1 MPCQPCPPQ
10 PTRCTLRVC
19 SLPAGAGARKSGVGV
34 RRMGLTSRLCA
45 AAAAPAPGAPAP
57 SPELSLPQDLITRLV
72 IVSLAMRSAGL
83 VLPCGQGEQDLGVAV
98 LMDTGCLASRGCLGW
113 SLPAVR
119 IPTAWEAGVAVCS
132 GFVWKSG
139 GAPCW
144 SCGQGLQAASSFSQA
159 VASCRLLQQCPGE
172 LALPVAGKGH
182 TVPVSTP
189 SAIHHPLAPSSAVP
203 APASRIFP
211 AKAPVL
217 MAHPHRCQ
225 RRFSFSRGT
234 QSALSHLVLGH
245 QGGDE
250 QRDRAAC
257 LLWTAAVGCV
267 RGDGL

>member
-1 MPCQPCPPQ
+1 MPFQPCPPQ

-98 LMDTGCLASRGCLGW
+98 LMDTRCLASRGCLGW

-119 IPTAWEAGVAVCS
+119 IPTAWKQVLLFALVSCGRVAGLPAGPAGRGCRQPPPFPKQWPAAGSSSSVLMSWHCLRLAKVT
-132 GFVWKSG
+132 
-139 GAPCW
+139 PCW
-144 SCGQGLQAASSFSQA
+144 
-159 VASCRLLQQCPGE
+159 CP
-172 LALPVAGKGH
+172 LPL
-182 TVPVSTP
+182 PSITP
-189 SAIHHPLAPSSAVP
+189 PAPSSAVP